1 MIADR
6 RKTLVE
12 NLAVA
17 AAVGV
22 LVLLVAALSLVA
34 HAGTTA
40 QEGFSLVASC
50 SGSSPQLALEVD
62 DPAFE
67 RIFSLRKDSGN
78 LYGTVVSLRGSGAS
92 ALVGAFYSSQ
102 GELRELHILD
112 SFGDRL
118 SGDERELASRFPD
131 TERVLSRAA
140 ESIRGAARKGE

>member
-1 MIADR
+1 MMANR
-6 RKTLVE
+6 RENLVE

-17 AAVGV
+17 ASVGV

-34 HAGTTA
+34 RAGTTV
-40 QEGFSLVASC
+40 QEGSSLAVSC
-50 SGSSPQLALEVD
+50 SGSSPQLVLEVD

-67 RIFSLRKDSGN
+67 RIFSLRKDSDN
-78 LYGTVVSLRGSGAS
+78 LYGTVVSLRGNGAS
-92 ALVGAFYSSQ
+92 ALVGAFYSPQ

-131 TERVLSRAA
+131 TERVLAHAA

>member
-1 MIADR
+1 MMADR
-6 RKTLVE
+6 RETLVE

-34 HAGTTA
+34 HSRATA
-40 QEGFSLVASC
+40 QEGSSLAAAC
-50 SGSSPQLALEVD
+50 SGSSPQLVLEVD

-78 LYGTVVSLRGSGAS
+78 LYGTIVSLRRGGAS
-92 ALVGAFYSSQ
+92 ALVGALYSPQ
-102 GELRELHILD
+102 GDLRELHIVD

-118 SGDERELASRFPD
+118 SGDERELVSSFPGA
-131 TERVLSRAA
+131 ERVLDRAA
-140 ESIRGAARKGE
+140 DSIRGAVRKGE